1 MGTWASRDMEG
12 FKHGCTVL
20 TLEHEVWKGTVSV
33 RLTYSLGVRRSL
45 FHDNLVPVSFDS
57 AVLL

>member
-1 MGTWASRDMEG
+1 MVPWSVFGLLKR
-12 FKHGCTVL
+12 

-45 FHDNLVPVSFDS
+45 VHDNSVPVSFGA
-57 AVLL
+57 AVVL